1 MNDLT
6 LKELDGGTTSV
17 PSDAIEALRGQIA
30 MTGEPG
36 YDEARTIWNAMVD
49 RHPGL
54 VIRALGASDVRQA
67 VNFARAHGVL
77 MSVRS
82 GGHQIAGHAVVDGR
96 VMLDLSLMKSVH
108 VDPRARRARIEPRA
122 TLGDV
127 DIETQSHALALPV
140 GVNSTTGIAGLTLGA
155 GFGWITRK
163 YGMTIDNLI
172 SADVVTADGAMTRA
186 NAEDNPDLF
195 WAIRGGGGNFGVV
208 TSFEFQLHPIGPE
221 VLSGLI
227 VHPLDDAPGL
237 LRELRRITAAADDDL
252 TVWSVLRKAPP
263 LPFLPDEW
271 HGREVLIFAVCHC
284 GDMAAGE
291 KALAELRALGNPI
304 VDVVGPHPF
313 TGWQTAFDPL
323 LTPGARNYWKSHDL
337 AVLSDEMI
345 DILLAAIRNLPDP
358 ECEVFIAHVGGAMAR
373 VAVDAT
379 ACPQRDSHFIM
390 NVHTRWRD
398 ASQDA
403 GCIQWARDLFDAA
416 APHSTGSVYVNFM
429 PDDEVDR
436 VDGAYGANMAR
447 LAEVKGKFDPDNLF
461 RVNHNIR
468 PA

>member
-1 MNDLT
+1 
-6 LKELDGGTTSV
+6 
-17 PSDAIEALRGQIA
+17 
-30 MTGEPG
+30 
-36 YDEARTIWNAMVD
+36 
-49 RHPGL
+49 
-54 VIRALGASDVRQA
+54 
-67 VNFARAHGVL
+67 
-77 MSVRS
+77 
-82 GGHQIAGHAVVDGR
+82 
-96 VMLDLSLMKSVH
+96 
-108 VDPRARRARIEPRA
+108 
-122 TLGDV
+122 
-127 DIETQSHALALPV
+127 
-140 GVNSTTGIAGLTLGA
+140 
-155 GFGWITRK
+155 
-163 YGMTIDNLI
+163 
-172 SADVVTADGAMTRA
+172 
-186 NAEDNPDLF
+186 
-195 WAIRGGGGNFGVV
+195 
-208 TSFEFQLHPIGPE
+208 
-221 VLSGLI
+221 
-227 VHPLDDAPGL
+227 
-237 LRELRRITAAADDDL
+237 
-252 TVWSVLRKAPP
+252 
-263 LPFLPDEW
+263 
-271 HGREVLIFAVCHC
+271 VLIFAVCHC

-379 ACPQRDSHFIM
+379 AYPQRDSHFIM

-398 ASQDA
+398 PGQDA
-403 GCIQWARDLFDAA
+403 GCILWARDLFEAA

-429 PDDEVDR
+429 PDDEPGR
-436 VDGAYGANMAR
+436 VGGAYGANMAR